1 MMEDLPRDSLCDL
14 FKEPIG
20 VGILPM
26 SLFPPASNY
35 IQQTAGKIRSA
46 RMYFAN
52 RQKISYQDV
61 APVGGSASRS
71 LLVSNLQ
78 HDRTGR
84 LQCTRW
90 TQRRGSETETNQ
102 TKNETRT
109 LSSEMGSIMST
120 NAQMRRN

>member
-1 MMEDLPRDSLCDL
+1 LDEVTGHKIIFNSLAPSKKMMEDLPRDSLCDL

-61 APVGGSASRS
+61 APVGGSAFI
-71 LLVSNLQ
+71 VGIEPA
-78 HDRTGR
+78 T
-84 LQCTRW
+84 
-90 TQRRGSETETNQ
+90 
-102 TKNETRT
+102 
-109 LSSEMGSIMST
+109 
-120 NAQMRRN
+120 